1 MRCSLRTARA
11 IAHFWCVAVLSIL
24 SACRR
29 TTNENRSAAASL
41 DSAGLVH
48 LAITDFRQAASDSG
62 PLLVTEFRRAGDSII
77 VILQPTGPPGE
88 LSWRSGGQLV
98 LRNGA
103 VVSRRF
109 WQRSCDAVAA

>member
-11 IAHFWCVAVLSIL
+11 TARFCCVAVLSPL
-24 SACRR
+24 SACHR
-29 TTNENRSAAASL
+29 TADESRSDLASL
-41 DSAGLVH
+41 DSAGLVQ
-48 LAITDFRQAASDSG
+48 LAITDFRQAATDSG
-62 PLLVTEFRRAGDSII
+62 PLLVTGFRRAGDSVI

-103 VVSRRF
+103 VVSRRL
-109 WQRSCDAVAA
+109 WQ